1 MNIIDKINIK
11 PAGLIIYIP
20 LLISGIVFASFYG
33 GMLPFVV
40 LYGLLLFFPVSF
52 GYLFLNYHFL
62 YVYQTLDVH
71 RLVKG
76 DRHIFKVSFE
86 NTGFLPI
93 HDMEPV
99 LYLDRCDFSGMD
111 GKDRIRLEEKEKKK
125 VSAKITCLYAGTYE
139 IGIKGLKF
147 SDAFGILSVTFA
159 VPYSFRAIVSP
170 RITDLANPYLDIEN
184 ILNSTGLKS
193 ETRREEIPG
202 NDIRPYYPGDPLASI
217 NWKVSARL
225 DKLAVRVPD
234 RMDTRV
240 ISLYLE
246 ASNVPEKLK
255 DTEYI
260 RRRDHFLE
268 FAVSAAYYFASRGIP
283 VNIIYPSGKITEKTI
298 DSYEGFLEFYNDASS
313 GINYRSDDEYDR
325 MSKLVRER
333 RMVDAL
339 YETRVFISEEA
350 SGSEDF
356 CLVTG

>member
-1 MNIIDKINIK
+1 MNIIDRINLK
-11 PAGLIIYIP
+11 PAGMAVYLI
-20 LLISGIVFASFYG
+20 LLVSSVVFASFYG
-33 GMLPFVV
+33 GILPFII
-40 LYGLLLFFPVSF
+40 LYGLLLFFPVSMV
-52 GYLFLNYHFL
+52 YLILNYHYL
-62 YVYQTLDVH
+62 YVYQELDVH

-76 DRHIFKVSFE
+76 ENHRLSISFE
-86 NTGFLPI
+86 NTGLLPI

-111 GKDRIRLEEKEKKK
+111 SNDKIRLEAREKKK
-125 VSAKITCLYAGTYE
+125 ISAKTTCLYAGTYE
-139 IGIKGLKF
+139 IGLKGLKL

-184 ILNSTGLKS
+184 IINSTGLKS

-202 NDIRPYYPGDPLASI
+202 NDLRSYYPGDPKTSI

-225 DKLAVRVPD
+225 DKLVVRVPD

-246 ASNVPEKLK
+246 ASNVPERLK

-260 RRRDHFLE
+260 KKRDHFLE
-268 FAVSAAYYFASRGIP
+268 FAVSAAYYFANRGIP
-283 VNIIYPSGKITEKTI
+283 VNIIYPAGKITEKII
-298 DSYEGFLEFYNDASS
+298 DSYEGFLEFYNDISL
-313 GINYRSDDEYDR
+313 GISYRSDDEYDR
-325 MSKLVRER
+325 MRKLILER
-333 RMVDAL
+333 RIGDAL
-339 YETRVFISEEA
+339 HETRVFISEEA

-356 CLVTG
+356 CFVAG

>member
-1 MNIIDKINIK
+1 MNIIDKIHIK
-11 PAGLIIYIP
+11 PAGFIIYVL
-20 LLISGIVFASFYG
+20 LLIAGIVFASFYG
-33 GMLPFVV
+33 GMLPFVI

-52 GYLFLNYHFL
+52 LYLILNYHFL
-62 YVYQTLDVH
+62 YVYQALEVH
-71 RLVKG
+71 RLIKG
-76 DRHIFKVSFE
+76 DRHKLNVSFE

-93 HDMEPV
+93 HDMEAV
-99 LYLDRCDFSGMD
+99 LYLDRCDFSGKD
-111 GKDRIRLEEKEKKK
+111 INDRIRLEAREKKK
-125 VSAKITCLYAGTYE
+125 ISANVTCLYAGTYE

-147 SDAFGILSVTFA
+147 SDAFGILSVTFV

-184 ILNSTGLKS
+184 VLNSTGLKS

-202 NDIRPYYPGDPLASI
+202 NDIRPYNPGDPITSI

-260 RRRDHFLE
+260 KRRDHFLE

-283 VNIIYPSGKITEKTI
+283 VMIIYPAGKITEKNI

-313 GINYRSDDEYDR
+313 GISYRSDDEYDR
-325 MSKLVRER
+325 MRRLIRER
-333 RMVDAL
+333 RIVDAL
-339 YETRVFISEEA
+339 HETRVFISEEA

-356 CLVTG
+356 CIVTG